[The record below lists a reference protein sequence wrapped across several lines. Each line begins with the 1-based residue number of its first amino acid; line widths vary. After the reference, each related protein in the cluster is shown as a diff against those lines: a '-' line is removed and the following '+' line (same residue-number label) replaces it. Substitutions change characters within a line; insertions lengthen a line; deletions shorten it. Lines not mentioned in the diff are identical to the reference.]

1 MVEAARYYES
11 QALGLGAAFLKEVR
25 QASEAIASYP
35 EAAAIV
41 RGHTRRRLLRR
52 FPYGLL
58 YRADP
63 QEIVVV
69 AVMHLG
75 RKPGYWVGRV

>member
-1 MVEAARYYES
+1 MEAARYYES
-11 QALGLGAAFLKEVR
+11 QVPALGAAFLKEVR
-25 QASEAIASYP
+25 RASGAIASYP

-52 FPYGLL
+52 FPYGVL
-58 YRADP
+58 YRVDP

-69 AVMHLG
+69 AVMHLR
-75 RKPGYWVGRV
+75 RKPGYWLGRV